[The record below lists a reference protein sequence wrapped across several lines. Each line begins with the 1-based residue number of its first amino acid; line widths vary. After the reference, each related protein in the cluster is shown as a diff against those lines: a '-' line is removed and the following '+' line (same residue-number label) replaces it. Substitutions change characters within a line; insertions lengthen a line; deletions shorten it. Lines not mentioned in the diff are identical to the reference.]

1 MDYRLLAYDA
11 VDGIPT
17 FSDSAIMHLFDRM
30 EQEGLVDTV
39 FYSGTVRDRLA
50 FLGMMKGMNRLYVI
64 ELRGELA
71 GFCWLNGFNHR
82 RANFH
87 FCFFSNLRGEL
98 AVEVGRW
105 AFETLLNL
113 PDKEGR
119 PLFDLFTGLVDVEN
133 VPAMKW
139 CAAMGL
145 EQLGILPSAIWNAR
159 KGQSVSAAFW
169 YAERGKYVWHI
180 RQVIRQG

>member
-113 PDKEGR
+113 PDTEGR
-119 PLFDLFTGLVDVEN
+119 PLDVEN

-169 YAERGKYVWHI
+169 FAERGKYGILHRPVRRIW
-180 RQVIRQG
+180 QG